1 MYSAVPKTGSTLIHW
16 ALSVLGEKYNN
27 FKVVGFRYMP
37 MYEDTFIGHIK
48 HDYFYSECNCG
59 CERARGPGLNLNSC
73 IFSITAVGF
82 FLQLFLQNLPF
93 LLAFNCFF
101 NRGCAFLKA
110 SIIVFCCSGLTFL
123 VVDKIFLLSEDEIS

>member
-48 HDYFYSECNCG
+48 HDHFYSGCDCG
-59 CERARGPGLNLNSC
+59 LWVVLSIPVC
-73 IFSITAVGF
+73 FSL
-82 FLQLFLQNLPF
+82 LQDIMNLFLHLKF
-93 LLAFNCFF
+93 LHE
-101 NRGCAFLKA
+101 
-110 SIIVFCCSGLTFL
+110 V
-123 VVDKIFLLSEDEIS
+123 

>member
-48 HDYFYSECNCG
+48 HDYFCSDNGSASGVCARM
-59 CERARGPGLNLNSC
+59 CEYRRLW
-73 IFSITAVGF
+73 AVA
-82 FLQLFLQNLPF
+82 
-93 LLAFNCFF
+93 LL
-101 NRGCAFLKA
+101 K
-110 SIIVFCCSGLTFL
+110 
-123 VVDKIFLLSEDEIS
+123 

>member
-48 HDYFYSECNCG
+48 HDHFYSGCDCG
-59 CERARGPGLNLNSC
+59 LFC
-73 IFSITAVGF
+73 
-82 FLQLFLQNLPF
+82 LFLSVSV
-93 LLAFNCFF
+93 CY
-101 NRGCAFLKA
+101 
-110 SIIVFCCSGLTFL
+110 
-123 VVDKIFLLSEDEIS
+123 KI